1 MLTKTAHPLW
11 CLRTSIPISRLLIFR
26 CPCLGHCTV
35 KPSLTALVV
44 TVCIIEAPARCARL
58 GPSMGINHILHQQP
72 TYIASAPFKT
82 PTDFFANNY
91 LQHASNI
98 TFMLQKYRAQINT
111 RSAPFEAP
119 PFDSWITES
128 GKRIGFPIELQ
139 TKVREGFLITEKAPS
154 RAFWKCLLCKAL
166 LRQV

>member
-1 MLTKTAHPLW
+1 MLKSSPTAL
-11 CLRTSIPISRLLIFR
+11 
-26 CPCLGHCTV
+26 V
-35 KPSLTALVV
+35 LVV

-91 LQHASNI
+91 LQHANNI
-98 TFMLQKYRAQINT
+98 TFMLQKYRAQINM
-111 RSAPFEAP
+111 RSASFEAP

-128 GKRIGFPIELQ
+128 GKRIGFLIEFQ
-139 TKVREGFLITEKAPS
+139 TKGREDFTITEKAPWFS
-154 RAFWKCLLCKAL
+154 LGLGYNICANVTCANMFRHLY
-166 LRQV
+166 V

>member
-1 MLTKTAHPLW
+1 MK
-11 CLRTSIPISRLLIFR
+11 S
-26 CPCLGHCTV
+26 
-35 KPSLTALVV
+35 SLTALLV

-111 RSAPFEAP
+111 RSAPFEAS
-119 PFDSWITES
+119 PFDSWITAS
-128 GKRIGFPIELQ
+128 GKRKGFPTRTSNKVSQRLKFHNHGEGPYYDDPSLMTFASVLQ
-139 TKVREGFLITEKAPS
+139 CPNFMYTYCGLKPV
-154 RAFWKCLLCKAL
+154 
-166 LRQV
+166 

>member
-1 MLTKTAHPLW
+1 MMFEDKFLNFTSTYPVWVPVLKSSPTAL
-11 CLRTSIPISRLLIFR
+11 
-26 CPCLGHCTV
+26 V
-35 KPSLTALVV
+35 LVV

-111 RSAPFEAP
+111 RSAPFEAS
-119 PFDSWITES
+119 PFDSWITAS
-128 GKRIGFPIELQ
+128 GKRIGSPI
-139 TKVREGFLITEKAPS
+139 K
-154 RAFWKCLLCKAL
+154 
-166 LRQV
+166 

>member
-1 MLTKTAHPLW
+1 MK
-11 CLRTSIPISRLLIFR
+11 S
-26 CPCLGHCTV
+26 
-35 KPSLTALVV
+35 SLTALLV

-111 RSAPFEAP
+111 RSAPFEAS
-119 PFDSWITES
+119 PFDSWITAS
-128 GKRIGFPIELQ
+128 GKRIGFAIELQ
-139 TKVREGFLITEKAPS
+139 MKVHEDFTIMEKAPIRS
-154 RAFWKCLLCKAL
+154 RSQSML
-166 LRQV
+166 

>member
-1 MLTKTAHPLW
+1 MLKSSPTAL
-11 CLRTSIPISRLLIFR
+11 
-26 CPCLGHCTV
+26 V
-35 KPSLTALVV
+35 LVV
-44 TVCIIEAPARCARL
+44 TVCIIEAQARCARL

-119 PFDSWITES
+119 PFDSWITAS
-128 GKRIGFPIELQ
+128 GKIIGFPIKLL
-139 TKVREGFLITEKAPS
+139 TKVREDFTIAVKAPTRS
-154 RAFWKCLLCKAL
+154 SIIGLGYDLC
-166 LRQV
+166 VSVPVST